1 MKASSRIIVCILI
14 VMLLSLLV
22 LPLNITR
29 AQQEKIYVAFI
40 WHYHQPWY
48 YSPDEAYFILPWV
61 RMHSVGN
68 YYKMAYILSK
78 YPDIKVTFTFSGSLL
93 EQIADYVE
101 NGKMDLREIISW
113 RIVNGTL
120 TMNDVFNMLRIP
132 GGFFDIN
139 WARIVEKSPRY
150 RGLRDTAQALFSN
163 CSRIATTEE
172 ELVNCV
178 VMGFTRGNLLGQ
190 EVIDLAVMFNL
201 LWIDPQVAQ
210 EQYPDIRGL
219 MARAYSE
226 RYPNFT
232 VDDLRLI
239 LSVHRDIMSKI
250 IPLYKDLAARGQI
263 EIIPVPYSHP
273 LAPLLAD
280 AGLDEDLEVHVNLAV
295 NLFRKHFNF
304 TPTGV
309 WPAEHAV
316 NEYVVRAFK
325 RAGVNWT
332 VTDQSIL
339 AATGA
344 DVGNIN
350 NLGVPWYI
358 DFPEGKLYIVFR
370 ETTLSNLISFQYS
383 GWDQDQAVNDLVNRI
398 LAYRSSA
405 QGPRLV
411 VVALDG
417 ENPWEHYPE
426 FGTVFLNKLY
436 SRLSELQSQGQLE
449 TVTPWEFIQRF
460 PGIARELP
468 LRNYEYLDLAGKDIS
483 NIPQG
488 SYGDAYSELPRRTVT
503 ARLPEGSWGG
513 DLATWIGQ
521 RQENAAWM
529 WMIKAREDTM
539 RVLGVSSF
547 RDLYA
552 KYPNVAKYLL
562 KAQASD
568 WWWWY
573 GGDGGGSAAP
583 FDPLFKAYLRRVYEL
598 SNMTAPQYLLLTAY
612 PDGTP
617 IGTLNTV
624 PPSIAERPP
633 VIDGQ
638 IEALW
643 SQLVSENRALRVLV
657 GRLVREV
664 YVALDTQILYFAV
677 NMSVSDLRDV
687 AVGVYFTTP
696 NTSLSPYMPGFNL
709 YPRSSNIDLG
719 IYLAREILVD
729 FTTRKA
735 YVNTATNGT
744 WSQIHVVDVYV
755 SGISGSYSAEFSVKI
770 SDLELAEGELAY
782 MAVVVYINNT
792 ATEWS
797 SRLGLA
803 YQLFIPKPVGIV
815 GKVIFEMSD
824 PTGDDDGPG
833 GFKYPRASVFIP
845 GVFDLVKFTVR
856 DAGDKVVFVFTF
868 RELGGNPWNG
878 PNGWSMQQVHVYI
891 KTTLSVEGRYDTF
904 GLNATVAHG
913 WHMALIVAPGW
924 GTDPVPVG
932 EKTGLYYYDKETPLV
947 QDSSLRAYADPT
959 TKSIIVEVSKAVLY
973 DVENIAD
980 WVYVVAVTSHDGYGP
995 QRIRPFIIGG
1005 GEWAVEVPSTTEYA
1019 QATLAG
1025 VIPRILDLLAPTASD
1040 QYNILRSFNAVK
1052 REPAKLI
1059 GVSRQGLY
1067 TLTPSLT
1074 PTETPTTT
1082 TPTVSTIL
1090 ELLKKPEVIAVIVVI
1105 IVVVALVAGIKI
1117 ALKRIRE

>member
-1 MKASSRIIVCILI
+1 MRVSTKTIVGLTVVLLI
-14 VMLLSLLV
+14 SILV
-22 LPLNITR
+22 LPLNVTR

-48 YSPDEAYFILPWV
+48 YSPDETYLILPWV

-78 YPDIKVTFTFSGSLL
+78 YSDVKVTFTFSGSLL
-93 EQIADYVE
+93 EQIIDYVE

-113 RIVNGTL
+113 KIINGTV
-120 TMNDVFNMLRIP
+120 TVKDVFNMLKIP

-139 WARIVEKSPRY
+139 WARIVERSPRY
-150 RGLRDTAQALFSN
+150 KELRDTAQALFSN
-163 CSRIATTEE
+163 CSRVATTEE

-178 VMGFTRGNLLGQ
+178 VTGFTRGNLLGQ
-190 EVIDLAVMFNL
+190 EVVDLAVMFNL
-201 LWIDPQVAQ
+201 LWIDPQVAA
-210 EQYPDIRGL
+210 EQYSTIRDL
-219 MARAYSE
+219 MNRAYSE

-232 VDDLRLI
+232 VEDLRLV
-239 LSVHRDIMSKI
+239 LSVHRDIMSKL
-250 IPLYKDLAARGQI
+250 IPIYRDLANRGQVD
-263 EIIPVPYSHP
+263 IIPVPYSHP
-273 LAPLLAD
+273 LAPLLVD
-280 AGLDEDLEVHVNLAV
+280 AGLSEDLEIHVNQAV
-295 NLFRKHFNF
+295 EIFRQCFNF

-316 NEYVVRAFK
+316 NEFVVRAFK

-332 VTDQSIL
+332 VTDQTIL
-339 AATGA
+339 AATGVNA
-344 DVGNIN
+344 GDIN

-358 DFPEGKLYIVFR
+358 DFPEGRMYIVFR

-411 VVALDG
+411 VIALDG

-436 SRLSELQSQGQLE
+436 TRLSQLQSQGQIE
-449 TVTPWEFIQRF
+449 TITPWEFIRRF
-460 PGIARELP
+460 PGVARELP
-468 LRNYEYLDLAGKDIS
+468 QRNYIYLDLVGKDIS
-483 NIPQG
+483 NIPNG
-488 SYGDAYSELPRRTVT
+488 SYRDAYGDLPRRSVT

-513 DLATWIGQ
+513 DLAIWIGH
-521 RQENAAWM
+521 RQENVAWM
-529 WMIKAREDTM
+529 WMIKAREDAM
-539 RVLGVSSF
+539 RALGVSTF
-547 RDLYA
+547 RDLYTR
-552 KYPNVAKYLL
+552 YTDVARYLL

-573 GGDGGGSAAP
+573 GGDGGGSPAP
-583 FDPLFKAYLRRVYEL
+583 FDPLFKAYLKRVYEL
-598 SNMTAPQYLLLTAY
+598 SNITPPQYLLLTAY

-624 PPSIAERPP
+624 PPSLVETPP

-643 SQLVSENRALRVLV
+643 SQLVSENKALRVLV
-657 GRLVREV
+657 GRLVPEV
-664 YVALDTQILYFAV
+664 YVALDTQVLYFAV
-677 NMSVSDLRDV
+677 NMSISDLRDV
-687 AVGVYFTTP
+687 TIGVYFATP
-696 NTSLSPYMPGFNL
+696 AVSLSPYAPGFNL
-709 YPRSSNIDLG
+709 YPRSSNVDLG

-729 FTTRKA
+729 FSARKA
-735 YVNTATNGT
+735 HVSRAENNT
-744 WSQIHVVDVYV
+744 WSQQRVVDVYV
-755 SGISGSYSAEFSVKI
+755 SGVPGSYSAEFSVRV
-770 SDLELAEGELAY
+770 SDLELTQGELAY
-782 MAVVVYINNT
+782 MAIVVYVNNS

-803 YQLFIPKPVGIV
+803 YQLYIPKPVGAV
-815 GKVIFEMSD
+815 GEVVFEMND
-824 PTGDDDGPG
+824 PIGDDDGPG

-856 DAGDKVVFVFTF
+856 DAGDRIVFVFTF

-891 KTTLSVEGRYDTF
+891 KTTLSAEGQYDTF

-924 GTDPVPVG
+924 GTDPVPAG
-932 EKTGLYYYDKETPLV
+932 EKTGLYYYDRDAPLV
-947 QDSSLRAYADPT
+947 QDGSLKAYADPA
-959 TKSIIVEVSKAVLY
+959 TKSIIVEVSKDVLY
-973 DVENIAD
+973 DAENIAN

-995 QRIRPFIIGG
+995 GKIRPFMIRG
-1005 GEWAVEVPSTTEYA
+1005 GEWYVEVPDTVEYA
-1019 QATLAG
+1019 QASLTG

-1040 QYNILRSFNAVK
+1040 QYTILKSFDAVNGK
-1052 REPAKLI
+1052 PAKLV
-1059 GVSRQGLY
+1059 GVYREGLY
-1067 TLTPSLT
+1067 TLTPTPSPSPT
-1074 PTETPTTT
+1074 PTATP
-1082 TPTVSTIL
+1082 PSGIIDWI
-1090 ELLKKPEVIAVIVVI
+1090 KKPEVIAIGILVVVVIVGAI
-1105 IVVVALVAGIKI
+1105 VAL
-1117 ALKRIRE
+1117 RRR